1 MIISVFNDSPYA
13 RAHEKAKNPNMTLA
27 NNPLAEGAGNCA
39 ECERINRN
47 MDRLER
53 DAELRRNSATGR
65 VYAGMMNTRFGG

>member
-1 MIISVFNDSPYA
+1 MIVSIFNDSPYMKA
-13 RAHEKAKNPNMTLA
+13 QEKAKNPHMTLA
-27 NNPLAEGAGNCA
+27 NNPLAAGEGNCG
-39 ECERINRN
+39 ECARINRN